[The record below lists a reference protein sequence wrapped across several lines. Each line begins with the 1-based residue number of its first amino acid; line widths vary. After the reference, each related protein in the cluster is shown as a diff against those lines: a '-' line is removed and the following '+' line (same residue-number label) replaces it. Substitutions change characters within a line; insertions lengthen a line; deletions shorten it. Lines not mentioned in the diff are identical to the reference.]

1 MKKFKKVIIIV
12 NILIVSLAV
21 FLYLNDYYRGDTRV
35 EKYLKSD
42 EKVVVKKLEKGY
54 FFDGPGTEYALVF
67 YPGGKVE
74 YTAYAPLMHKVA
86 SEGVDTFLIKMPFNL
101 SFFGANRAT
110 DIMNN
115 YEYTNWYIGG
125 HSLGGVVASNY
136 SITHSDKLEGLI
148 LLASYSTRKIDGVK
162 LLSIYGS
169 KDKVLNMKKYEEN
182 KVSEAL
188 NQLIETLY
196 EYEIKG
202 KEHKINIYLNIIDV
216 YEQVLKNSFINEKND
231 LNNFNKVFV
240 NDIFILSN
248 ININQNKDN
257 KIINLINFINNS
269 FKIDIK
275 KNINDFKDFKII
287 NNFFETDDYINQN
300 IQFEFDIS
308 KYINNKQK
316 KVEYLPIYSNKM
328 HVHMLNK
335 SKIDYSGRENNEIS
349 TCYIYD
355 YRIEENYLS
364 IRQEDS
370 IKNEN
375 NIQNSNINTGGNN
388 NMFGNITGKLFNLI
402 NDD

>member
-182 KVSEAL
+182 KS
-188 NQLIETLY
+188 NWPIKSD
-196 EYEIKG
+196 EY
-202 KEHKINIYLNIIDV
+202 IIDGGNHS
-216 YEQVLKNSFINEKND
+216 YFGSYGIQSGDSKDGIS
-231 LNNFNKVFV
+231 
-240 NDIFILSN
+240 
-248 ININQNKDN
+248 NKDQEDITVN
-257 KIINLINFINNS
+257 KIISFI
-269 FKIDIK
+269 K
-275 KNINDFKDFKII
+275 
-287 NNFFETDDYINQN
+287 
-300 IQFEFDIS
+300 
-308 KYINNKQK
+308 
-316 KVEYLPIYSNKM
+316 
-328 HVHMLNK
+328 
-335 SKIDYSGRENNEIS
+335 
-349 TCYIYD
+349 
-355 YRIEENYLS
+355 EE
-364 IRQEDS
+364 
-370 IKNEN
+370 
-375 NIQNSNINTGGNN
+375 
-388 NMFGNITGKLFNLI
+388 
-402 NDD
+402 